1 MEIPQSSLETT
12 MKNKNYN
19 NYRKQTQRVRGGL
32 FRSEHGETS
41 EALYMNSGYTF
52 NNAEEARD
60 KFAGELDGYLYS
72 RYGNPTVAMFE
83 ERLALNERAESCF
96 ATASGMAAVFSSLL
110 SCLKSGDEVVSSRA
124 LFGSCYHILDQV
136 LPRYNITTHLI
147 DGTDLSQWEKY
158 ITKKTKCIFLES
170 PSNPTMEIIDIQ
182 SVAKLAHHH
191 NALVIVDNIF
201 ASPVLQKPLELG
213 ADIVVYSA
221 TKHIDGQGR
230 AMGGAILS
238 TEQHFEEIIKPF
250 MRHTGATLSPFNAWI
265 LLKGLETMQYRIDQH
280 CQNAFKV
287 AKFLSQ
293 HFKVLKTIYP
303 GLENHPQYD
312 IAKKQMLQPGS
323 IITFLIKGNNAFQFM
338 NSLNL
343 FDISNNF
350 GDTKSLVTHP
360 ATTTHRVI
368 GEKGRKELNISDNM
382 IRLSIGLEDVEDLI
396 DDINQ
401 ALQGI
406 KL

>member
-1 MEIPQSSLETT
+1 
-12 MKNKNYN
+12 MKNKINKDYTNYK
-19 NYRKQTQRVRGGL
+19 KQTQRVRGGL
-32 FRSEHGETS
+32 FRSNHGETS
-41 EALYMNSGYTF
+41 EAIFMNSGYVF
-52 NNAEEARD
+52 NSAEEAKAR
-60 KFAGELDGYLYS
+60 FAGELDGYLYS
-72 RYGNPTVAMFE
+72 RYGNPTVTMFE
-83 ERLALNERAESCF
+83 ERMALNEGAEACF
-96 ATASGMAAVFSSLL
+96 ATASGMAGVFASLMSYL
-110 SCLKSGDEVVSSRA
+110 NSGDEVVSSRA
-124 LFGSCYHILDQV
+124 LFGSCYHIFDKI
-136 LPRYNITTHLI
+136 LPRYGIITHLI

-182 SVAKLAHHH
+182 SVSKIAHDH

-201 ASPVLQKPLELG
+201 ASPALQKPLELG

-230 AMGGAILS
+230 TMGGAILS
-238 TEQHFEEIIKPF
+238 TKQHFEEIIKPF
-250 MRHTGATLSPFNAWI
+250 MRHTGSTLSPFNAWI
-265 LLKGLETMQYRIDQH
+265 LLKGLETLQYRIDQH

-293 HFKVLKTIYP
+293 HSKVVKTIYP
-303 GLENHPQYD
+303 GLENHPQYNL
-312 IAKKQMLQPGS
+312 AKKQMLQPGS
-323 IITFLIKGNNAFQFM
+323 IITFLIKGNNAFQFI

-368 GEKGRKELNISDNM
+368 GEEGRKKLNISDNM

-401 ALQGI
+401 AFQAI
-406 KL
+406 NS